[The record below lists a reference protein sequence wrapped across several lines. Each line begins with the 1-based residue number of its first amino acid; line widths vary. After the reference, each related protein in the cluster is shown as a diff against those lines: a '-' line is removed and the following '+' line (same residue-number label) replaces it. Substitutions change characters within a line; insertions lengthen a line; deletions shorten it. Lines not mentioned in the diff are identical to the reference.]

1 MTTQHYYYSLN
12 ISGLRSYLMQISWSY
27 GVPISFYVRSL
38 VECRLNKIAISEFLN
53 NRRYESPRRKR
64 DAYPDKARKMKNGRD
79 YIQVDLTGFRQF
91 ITEQSHTCGITI
103 SAYLRQLIQEDMSE
117 QMKSRRFDDAV
128 RHWRD
133 TGVENRRPSYY
144 SGERKGDSRYLF
156 KLDITGLKEEIEC
169 NAWICA
175 TSIQNYIN
183 SLIDSDM
190 CTGKIRSSAEK
201 NTGRKSPGKSGQMS
215 FDFRDPTDYIYIDL
229 RAYKDFLHSLDIPI
243 TVYIR
248 GLIRYDTRI
257 LDKQYQ
263 YVREMY
269 KFRIGHKLSGAR

>member
-175 TSIQNYIN
+175 
-183 SLIDSDM
+183 
-190 CTGKIRSSAEK
+190 
-201 NTGRKSPGKSGQMS
+201 
-215 FDFRDPTDYIYIDL
+215 DPTDYIYIDL